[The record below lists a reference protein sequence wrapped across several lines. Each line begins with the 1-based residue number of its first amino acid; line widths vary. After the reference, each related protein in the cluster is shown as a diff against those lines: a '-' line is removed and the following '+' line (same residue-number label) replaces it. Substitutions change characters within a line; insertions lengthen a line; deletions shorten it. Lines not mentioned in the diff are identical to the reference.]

1 MTGEGKETDGRLL
14 SLDVLRG
21 FDMFFIMGGASLVV
35 ALCAA
40 CGCAGN
46 WLSLQ
51 MQHEVWNGLTQHD
64 TIFPLF
70 LFIAGMSW
78 PFSLAKRRAGGQSD
92 RTIACGCLR
101 RAAILFVL
109 GLVYGG
115 LLDGTVRLGSVLGRI
130 GVAWM
135 VAAWLSLRIGFR
147 GRLVMAFGLLVGYW
161 ALLAFVPAPDAASV
175 ALPAGCEAF
184 GRGPFSP
191 VGNLSGWLDRHLPG
205 VLGGFPGV
213 MDNQSVLGY
222 IPATATAIFGMLTGE
237 YVKTSSDSGDRK
249 TVRMLVAAA
258 VLIGLGLLVAHGFG
272 AWSMPINKK
281 LWSSSFTLVVGGYS
295 VGLFAVFYW
304 LVDVRRWWKRTLFFR
319 VIGLNAITIY
329 LLQRFVQIDQ
339 ISKQLFGGLAS
350 LVPDGWTPVVL
361 KTGYVAICWLF
372 LLALHRKKV
381 YLKV

>member
-130 GVAWM
+130 G
-135 VAAWLSLRIGFR
+135 
-147 GRLVMAFGLLVGYW
+147 
-161 ALLAFVPAPDAASV
+161 
-175 ALPAGCEAF
+175 
-184 GRGPFSP
+184 
-191 VGNLSGWLDRHLPG
+191 
-205 VLGGFPGV
+205 
-213 MDNQSVLGY
+213 
-222 IPATATAIFGMLTGE
+222 
-237 YVKTSSDSGDRK
+237 
-249 TVRMLVAAA
+249 A
-258 VLIGLGLLVAHGFG
+258 VV
-272 AWSMPINKK
+272 S
-281 LWSSSFTLVVGGYS
+281 
-295 VGLFAVFYW
+295 
-304 LVDVRRWWKRTLFFR
+304 
-319 VIGLNAITIY
+319 
-329 LLQRFVQIDQ
+329 
-339 ISKQLFGGLAS
+339 
-350 LVPDGWTPVVL
+350 
-361 KTGYVAICWLF
+361 C
-372 LLALHRKKV
+372 
-381 YLKV
+381 

>member
-1 MTGEGKETDGRLL
+1 MTGENKGTGGRLL

-21 FDMFFIMGGASLVV
+21 FDMFFIMGGASLVT

-40 CGCAGN
+40 CGCGGG
-46 WLSLQ
+46 WLSFQ
-51 MQHEVWNGLTQHD
+51 MQHEVWDGLTHHD

-92 RTIACGCLR
+92 RTIALGCLR
-101 RAAILFVL
+101 RAAILFLL

-135 VAAWLSLRIGFR
+135 IAAWLSLRLGFR
-147 GRLVMAFGLLVGYW
+147 GRLVTAFGLLVGYW
-161 ALLAFVPAPDAASV
+161 ALLALVPSPEAATRTIPS
-175 ALPAGCEAF
+175 GFEAF

-205 VLGGFPGV
+205 VIIGVPGV

-222 IPATATAIFGMLTGE
+222 IPAAATAIFGTLTGE
-237 YVKTSSDSGDRK
+237 YVRTSSDSGDRK
-249 TVRMLVAAA
+249 TVKMLVVAAA
-258 VLIGLGLLVAHGFG
+258 LVGLGLLVAHGFG

-304 LVDVRRWWKRTLFFR
+304 LVDVRRWWTRTLFFR

-329 LLQRFVQIDQ
+329 LFQRFVSVDLV
-339 ISKQLFGGLAS
+339 SKQLFGGLAS
-350 LVPDGWTPVVL
+350 LVPDGWAPVVL
-361 KTGYVAICWLF
+361 KTGYVALCWLL
-372 LLALHRKKV
+372 LLALHRKNV